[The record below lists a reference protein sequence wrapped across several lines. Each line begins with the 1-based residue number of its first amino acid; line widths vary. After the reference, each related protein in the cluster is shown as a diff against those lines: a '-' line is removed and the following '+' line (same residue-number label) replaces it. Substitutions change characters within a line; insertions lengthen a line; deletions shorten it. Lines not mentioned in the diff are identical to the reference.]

1 MDEWIHLKAEV
12 AGAGAKFYVDDIETP
27 ALVVDEMFGGADLR
41 GGVGL
46 YVDNGTEGNCKNFQ
60 VTYAD

>member
-12 AGAGAKFYVDDIETP
+12 AGASARFYVDDMDSPT
-27 ALVVDEMFGGADLR
+27 LFVDGLFGGADLR

-46 YVDNGTEGNCKNFQ
+46 YVDNGTQGHFRNLR
-60 VTYAD
+60 VTCAD